1 MNANQFLKAV
11 EQLQGWR
18 QTAFLLAL
26 AERAFPNYALFSEA
40 IGSRAGGKMRHLLD
54 SGWALFENKAAENL
68 IPQLLARLENLSPDV
83 EAYDAY
89 GVYPASDFCVL
100 LEEALLSRLNPSKH
114 RATEA
119 SQIATGTVMNFIGF
133 SEGED
138 LEESELVRL
147 LDSHPLMKED
157 KLFQRDLILGL
168 KRQRVPKERY
178 IEELKTLAAND
189 GVSNLGIT
197 LGDDEPEQVP

>member
-40 IGSRAGGKMRHLLD
+40 IGTKAGGKMRQLLD
-54 SGWALFENKAAENL
+54 TGWGLFEQKSTENTV
-68 IPQLLARLENLSPDV
+68 PRLLARLESLSPDV

-89 GVYPASDFCVL
+89 GVHPAFDFCVL
-100 LEEALLSRLNPSKH
+100 LEEALLSRLNPSRQ

-119 SQIATGTVMNFIGF
+119 SRVATGTVMNFIIF

-138 LEESELVRL
+138 LDESELVRL

-157 KLFQRDLILGL
+157 KVFQRDLILGL

-178 IEELKTLAAND
+178 LQELQALAAND

-197 LGDDEPEQVP
+197 LADDETE

>member
-26 AERAFPNYALFSEA
+26 AERAFPNYALFSDA
-40 IGSRAGGKMRHLLD
+40 IGAKAGGKMRQLLD
-54 SGWALFENKAAENL
+54 TGWALFEDKATENH
-68 IPQLLARLENLSPDV
+68 IPQLLAKLESLSPDV
-83 EAYDAY
+83 DAYDAY
-89 GVYPASDFCVL
+89 GVYPAFDFCRL

-114 RATEA
+114 RALEA
-119 SQIATGTVMNFIGF
+119 SGIATGTVMNFITF

-138 LEESELVRL
+138 LDEDELVRL

-157 KLFQRDLILGL
+157 KMFQRDLILSL

-178 IEELKTLAAND
+178 IAELQALAAND

-197 LGDDEPEQVP
+197 LADDEPEA

>member
-40 IGSRAGGKMRHLLD
+40 IGSMAGGKMRQLLD
-54 SGWALFENKAAENL
+54 AGWDLFDNKAAENQ
-68 IPQLLARLENLSPDV
+68 IPQLLARLESLSPDV
-83 EAYDAY
+83 DAYDAY
-89 GVYPASDFCVL
+89 GVYPAHDFCLL

-114 RATEA
+114 RATE
-119 SQIATGTVMNFIGF
+119 SSGIATGTVMNFITF
-133 SEGED
+133 SEGEGLD
-138 LEESELVRL
+138 ESEQVRL

-157 KLFQRDLILGL
+157 KLFQRDLILSL

-178 IEELKTLAAND
+178 IQELREQAANE

-197 LGDDEPEQVP
+197 LADDEPDH

>member
-40 IGSRAGGKMRHLLD
+40 IGTKAGGKMRQLLD
-54 SGWALFENKAAENL
+54 AGWDLFDNKAAENL
-68 IPQLLARLENLSPDV
+68 IPQLLAKLESLSPEV

-89 GVYPASDFCVL
+89 GVYPAFDFCRL

-119 SQIATGTVMNFIGF
+119 SQVATGTVMNFITF

-138 LEESELVRL
+138 LDESELVRL
-147 LDSHPLMKED
+147 LDDHPLMKED
-157 KLFQRDLILGL
+157 KMFQRDLILSL

-178 IEELKTLAAND
+178 IEELKELAANE

-197 LGDDEPEQVP
+197 LADDEPER

>member
-40 IGSRAGGKMRHLLD
+40 IGGKAGGKMSQLLD
-54 SGWALFENKAAENL
+54 AGWGLFEHKSTENL
-68 IPQLLARLENLSPDV
+68 LPQLLAKLESLSPDV
-83 EAYDAY
+83 DAYDAY
-89 GVYPASDFCVL
+89 GVYPAFDFCQL
-100 LEEALLSRLNPSKH
+100 LESALLSRLNPSKH

-119 SQIATGTVMNFIGF
+119 SRIATGTVMNFITF

-138 LEESELVRL
+138 LDESELVRL

-157 KLFQRDLILGL
+157 KVFQRDLILSL
-168 KRQRVPKERY
+168 KRQRVPKEHY
-178 IEELKTLAAND
+178 LEEMRALAAND

-197 LGDDEPEQVP
+197 LADDDPED

>member
-40 IGSRAGGKMRHLLD
+40 IGARAGGKMRQLLD
-54 SGWALFENKAAENL
+54 AGWELFDDRSAENL
-68 IPQLLARLENLSPDV
+68 IPRLLAKLESLSPEVD
-83 EAYDAY
+83 AYDAY
-89 GVYPASDFCVL
+89 GVYPAFDFCRL

-119 SQIATGTVMNFIGF
+119 SRIATGTVMNFIAF

-138 LEESELVRL
+138 LEESELVDL

-157 KLFQRDLILGL
+157 KVFQRDLILGL
-168 KRQRVPKERY
+168 KRQRVPKEHF
-178 IEELKTLAAND
+178 IDELKARAAND

-197 LGDDEPEQVP
+197 LADDESEP